1 MTNQQ
6 TNQRQCPR
14 YREDLKVQKLA
25 ERLDKK
31 LAFQAKAER
40 EANQAESKN

>member
-1 MTNQQ
+1 MTNKQA
-6 TNQRQCPR
+6 TQRQRPR

-31 LAFQAKAER
+31 LTFQAKAER
-40 EANQAESKN
+40 QANQAESKN

>member
-6 TNQRQCPR
+6 TDQEPHPQ

-25 ERLDKK
+25 ERLNKK
-31 LAFQAKAER
+31 LALQSKAIC
-40 EANQAESKN
+40 EATQAESQN